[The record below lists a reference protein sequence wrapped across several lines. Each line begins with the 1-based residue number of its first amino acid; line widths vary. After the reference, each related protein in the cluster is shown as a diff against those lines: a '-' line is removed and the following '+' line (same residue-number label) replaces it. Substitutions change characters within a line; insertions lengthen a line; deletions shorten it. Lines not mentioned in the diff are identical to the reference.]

1 MSVTTERPETTPGI
15 EVHPAAG
22 HIGAEIRGVDLR
34 QELDD
39 RTVAGVRAAL
49 LRHKVLFFRDQPI
62 DHDQQI
68 AFTARFGKVTPA
80 HPYSYDNGAAGQ
92 THPEILAVDS
102 RLYAA
107 RAGTKR
113 YSYASFWHTDVAAL
127 VNPPAATVLRSE
139 IVPPYGGDTTWTNLV
154 AAYQGLP
161 EPLQRFLDGLRAE
174 HRFGGR
180 TPRWESGSESERL
193 VAQTPI
199 VSEHPV
205 VRVHPETG
213 ERALFVSPGFTSR
226 IVGLSA
232 SQSDRLLD
240 LLFEEITNPAYTVRF
255 GWKPDSI
262 GFWDNRVTAHLAPTD
277 LDHLDVTRVLYRTTI
292 EGDIPVGVDGT
303 PSRSISGEAFRAVAA
318 GS

>member
-1 MSVTTERPETTPGI
+1 MTATAEHPQTGSALDVRP
-15 EVHPAAG
+15 VAG
-22 HIGAEIRGVDLR
+22 HIGAEIHGVDLR
-34 QELDD
+34 HALDD
-39 RTVAGVRAAL
+39 ATVAAIRAAL
-49 LRHKVLFFRDQPI
+49 LRHKVVFFRDQPL

-80 HPYSYDNGAAGQ
+80 HPYRYDNGDAGR

-107 RAGTKR
+107 RAGARR

-154 AAYQGLP
+154 AAYEGLP
-161 EPLQRFLDGLRAE
+161 EPLQRFVEGLRAE

-180 TPRWESGSESERL
+180 APRWENGSESERL
-193 VAQTPI
+193 VAEAPI

-226 IVGLSA
+226 IVGFA
-232 SQSDRLLD
+232 AAQSDRLLD
-240 LLFEEITNPAYTVRF
+240 LLFDEITNPAYTVRF
-255 GWKPDSI
+255 GWRPDSV

-292 EGDIPVGVDGT
+292 EGDVPVGVDGVA
-303 PSRSISGEAFRAVAA
+303 SRSISGEAFRAA
-318 GS
+318 GSRT